1 MSQLVIPETV
11 DTASTEGNCLY
22 PAAPLEGSPIV
33 SPNIKINNQQ
43 VKFYTASTPP
53 ANVEGVKVNPVIPL
67 PCQPGIRVIVPQN
80 NTSVFFNQQ
89 LPAVIGDKAEML
101 GTPRPLVGPYG
112 PSTVL
117 IGSKS

>member
-11 DTASTEGNCLY
+11 DTPSTEGNCLY
-22 PAAPLEGSPIV
+22 PAAPLGGSPIE

-43 VKFYTASTPP
+43 VKFYTAATPV
-53 ANVEGVKVNPVIPL
+53 ADVAGVKVNPLIPA
-67 PCQPGIRVIVPQN
+67 PCQPGIRLLVPQN
-80 NTSVFFNQQ
+80 NTNVFFNSQ
-89 LPAVIGDKAEML
+89 LPIVLGDKAEML

>member
-11 DTASTEGNCLY
+11 DTPSTEGNCLY
-22 PAAPLEGSPIV
+22 PAAPLEGSPIE

-43 VKFYTASTPP
+43 VKFYTAATPV
-53 ANVEGVKVNPVIPL
+53 ADVAGVKVNPLIPA
-67 PCQPGIRVIVPQN
+67 PCQPGIRLLVPQN
-80 NTSVFFNQQ
+80 NTNVFFNGQ
-89 LPAVIGDKAEML
+89 LPIVLGDKAEML

-117 IGSKS
+117 IGSRS